1 MAEAQPIPGQGRREG
16 RAEGPMT
23 PARGGSAL
31 WRNGAR
37 WGWGAL
43 SGLGQGRGKRVRGG
57 SRGEGEVFAGRAGRL
72 SSPGNGRETTA
83 RVEGT
88 REDGDGSRFPP
99 EGMHHLL
106 RQIQS

>member
-1 MAEAQPIPGQGRREG
+1 
-16 RAEGPMT
+16 
-23 PARGGSAL
+23 
-31 WRNGAR
+31 
-37 WGWGAL
+37 
-43 SGLGQGRGKRVRGG
+43 
-57 SRGEGEVFAGRAGRL
+57 VFAGRAGRL

-99 EGMHHLL
+99 EVMHHLL

>member
-57 SRGEGEVFAGRAGRL
+57 SRGEGEVFAGR
-72 SSPGNGRETTA
+72 PGGFLHPVTAERQRPELKAQERMETGL
-83 RVEGT
+83 V
-88 REDGDGSRFPP
+88 F
-99 EGMHHLL
+99 LL
-106 RQIQS
+106 KSCITC